1 MVAFFLEIIDAGGP
15 VVIVLAALSVLSLA
29 IIAYKLIQFMG
40 VLSGQ
45 KRINAALT
53 QVQARDNQTAL
64 NALKL
69 RSPAE
74 RVLAYAVTA
83 TQNRM
88 PQGLLAAEL
97 ERRGNAEVEQLNR
110 FIRILEVIALI
121 SPLLGLLGT
130 VLGMI
135 QSFQELEMAEG
146 AANASVLAGGIWQAL
161 LTTAVGLVVAI
172 PAAIASSLLSAA
184 VERVS
189 HKIESAVGR
198 FNLIINAPATP

>member
-1 MVAFFLEIIDAGGP
+1 MVAFFIEIIDAGGP

-29 IIAYKLIQFMG
+29 IIAYKLIQFIG

-53 QVQARDNQTAL
+53 QVQARDNQNAL

-74 RVLAYAVTA
+74 RVLAYAITA

-88 PQGLLAAEL
+88 PQSLLATEL

>member
-1 MVAFFLEIIDAGGP
+1 MLAFFTDIIEAGGP
-15 VVIVLAALSVLSLA
+15 VVIVLAVLSVLSLA
-29 IIAYKLIQFMG
+29 VIAYKLFQFIG

-45 KRINAALT
+45 KRVNAALT

-64 NALKL
+64 NSLKM

-74 RVLAYAVTA
+74 RVLAYAITA

-172 PAAIASSLLSAA
+172 PAAVASSLLSAT

-189 HKIESAVGR
+189 HKIESGIGR

>member
-1 MVAFFLEIIDAGGP
+1 MVAFFIEIIDAGGP

-29 IIAYKLIQFMG
+29 IIAYKLIQFIG

-53 QVQARDNQTAL
+53 QVQARDNETAL

-74 RVLAYAVTA
+74 RVLAYAITA

-97 ERRGNAEVEQLNR
+97 ERRGNAEVELLNR

>member
-1 MVAFFLEIIDAGGP
+1 MLDFFTEIISVGGP
-15 VVIVLAALSVLSLA
+15 VVIVLAVLSVLSVA
-29 IIAYKLIQFMG
+29 IIAYKLLQFWG

-74 RVLAYAVTA
+74 RVLAYAITA

-88 PQGLLAAEL
+88 PQGLLASEL
-97 ERRGNAEVEQLNR
+97 ERRGNAEVEILSR
-110 FIRILEVIALI
+110 FIRLLEVVALI

-135 QSFQELEMAEG
+135 QSFQELELAEG

-161 LTTAVGLVVAI
+161 LTTAVGLVVAL
-172 PAAIASSLLSAA
+172 PAAIAASLLSAT
-184 VERVS
+184 VERAAHNV
-189 HKIESAVGR
+189 ESTVGR
-198 FNLIINAPATP
+198 FNLIINAPAPS

>member
-1 MVAFFLEIIDAGGP
+1 MLAFFKGLISDGGP
-15 VVIVLAALSVLSLA
+15 VVVILLGLSVISLT
-29 IIAYKLIQFMG
+29 IIAYKLFQFTG

-74 RVLAYAVTA
+74 RVLAYAITA
-83 TQNRM
+83 TQNRL
-88 PQGLLAAEL
+88 PHSLLDAEL
-97 ERRGNAEVEQLNR
+97 QRRGNAELEQLNR
-110 FIRILEVIALI
+110 FIRLLEVIALI

-135 QSFQELEMAEG
+135 GAFQELELAQG

-172 PAAIASSLLSAA
+172 PAAIAASLLSAT
-184 VERVS
+184 VERAA
-189 HKIESAVGR
+189 HKIESAIGR
-198 FNLIINAPATP
+198 FNLIVNAPATP

>member
-1 MVAFFLEIIDAGGP
+1 MLSFFKEIISAGGP
-15 VVIVLAALSVLSLA
+15 VVIVLAVLSVISLT
-29 IIAYKLIQFMG
+29 IIAYKLTQFIG

-64 NALKL
+64 NALKM

-74 RVLAYAVTA
+74 RVLAYAITA

-88 PQGLLAAEL
+88 PQGLLDAEL
-97 ERRGNAEVEQLNR
+97 QRRGNAEVELLNR
-110 FIRILEVIALI
+110 FIRLLEVIALI

-135 QSFQELEMAEG
+135 ASFQELELAEG

-161 LTTAVGLVVAI
+161 LTTAVGLIVAI
-172 PAAIASSLLSAA
+172 PAAVASSLLSAT
-184 VERVS
+184 VERAS
-189 HKIESAVGR
+189 HKIESAIGR
-198 FNLIINAPATP
+198 FNLIVNAPATP

>member
-1 MVAFFLEIIDAGGP
+1 MLAFFTEIISAGGP
-15 VVIVLAALSVLSLA
+15 VVIVLVVLSVISFT
-29 IIAYKLIQFMG
+29 IITYKLFQFSG

-45 KRINAALT
+45 KRINAAMT
-53 QVQARDNQTAL
+53 QIQARDNQTAL

-74 RVLAYAVTA
+74 RVLAYAITA

-88 PQGLLAAEL
+88 PQGLLDAEL
-97 ERRGNAEVEQLNR
+97 QRRGNAEVEQLNR
-110 FIRILEVIALI
+110 FIRLLEVIALI

-135 QSFQELEMAEG
+135 TSFQELELAEG

-172 PAAIASSLLSAA
+172 PAAVAASLLSAT
-184 VERVS
+184 VERAS
-189 HKIESAVGR
+189 HKIESAIGR
-198 FNLIINAPATP
+198 FNLIVNAPASP

>member
-29 IIAYKLIQFMG
+29 IIGYKLIQFMG

>member
-1 MVAFFLEIIDAGGP
+1 MLDFFTEIISAGGP
-15 VVIVLAALSVLSLA
+15 VVIVLAVLSVLSVA
-29 IIAYKLIQFMG
+29 VIAYKLLQFWG

-74 RVLAYAVTA
+74 RVLAYAITA

-88 PQGLLAAEL
+88 PQGLLASEL
-97 ERRGNAEVEQLNR
+97 ERRGNAEVEILSR
-110 FIRILEVIALI
+110 FIRLLEVVALI

-161 LTTAVGLVVAI
+161 LTTAVGLVVAL
-172 PAAIASSLLSAA
+172 PAAIAASLLSAT
-184 VERVS
+184 VERAAHNV
-189 HKIESAVGR
+189 ESTIGR
-198 FNLIINAPATP
+198 FNLIINAPAPS

>member
-1 MVAFFLEIIDAGGP
+1 MGGP
-15 VVIVLAALSVLSLA
+15 VVIVLAVLSVLSVA
-29 IIAYKLIQFMG
+29 IIAYKLLQFWG

-74 RVLAYAVTA
+74 RVLAYAITA

-88 PQGLLAAEL
+88 PQGLLASEL
-97 ERRGNAEVEQLNR
+97 ERRGNAEVEILSR
-110 FIRILEVIALI
+110 FIRLLEVVALI

-135 QSFQELEMAEG
+135 QSFQELELAEG

-161 LTTAVGLVVAI
+161 LTTAVGLVVAL
-172 PAAIASSLLSAA
+172 PAAIAASLLSAT
-184 VERVS
+184 VERAAHNV
-189 HKIESAVGR
+189 ESTVGR
-198 FNLIINAPATP
+198 FNLIINAPAPS

>member
-1 MVAFFLEIIDAGGP
+1 MFDFLAGIIRDGGP
-15 VVIVLAALSVLSLA
+15 VVIVLAVLSVLSVT
-29 IIAYKLIQFMG
+29 IIAYKLIQFAG

-88 PQGLLAAEL
+88 PHGLLEAEL
-97 ERRGNAEVEQLNR
+97 QRRGNAEIELLNR
-110 FIRILEVIALI
+110 FIRLLEVIALI

-135 QSFQELEMAEG
+135 QSFQELALAEG

-172 PAAIASSLLSAA
+172 PAAIAASLLSAT
-184 VERVS
+184 VERVA

-198 FNLIINAPATP
+198 FNLIVNAPATG

>member
-1 MVAFFLEIIDAGGP
+1 MLAFFLEIIDAGGP
-15 VVIVLAALSVLSLA
+15 VVIILAVLSVISLA
-29 IIAYKLIQFMG
+29 IIAYKLIQFIG

-45 KRINAALT
+45 KRVNAALT

-64 NALKL
+64 NSLKL

-74 RVLAYAVTA
+74 RVLAYAITA

-88 PQGLLAAEL
+88 PQALLASEL

-110 FIRILEVIALI
+110 FIRLLEVIALV

-172 PAAIASSLLSAA
+172 PAAIAAILGFQANRHHTVYDVTLGEEDPETRQRS
-184 VERVS
+184 
-189 HKIESAVGR
+189 I
-198 FNLIINAPATP
+198 

>member
-1 MVAFFLEIIDAGGP
+1 MLAFFIEIIDAGGP

-74 RVLAYAVTA
+74 RVLAYAITA

>member
-1 MVAFFLEIIDAGGP
+1 MFDFFKELITAGGP
-15 VVIVLAALSVLSLA
+15 VVIVLGLLSVLSLT
-29 IIAYKLIQFMG
+29 IIAYKLVQFIG

-64 NALKL
+64 NALKR

-74 RVLAYAVTA
+74 RVLAYAITA

-88 PQGLLAAEL
+88 PQALLDAEL
-97 ERRGNAEVEQLNR
+97 QRRGNAEVELLNR
-110 FIRILEVIALI
+110 FIRLLEVIALI

-135 QSFQELEMAEG
+135 GSFQELELAEG
-146 AANASVLAGGIWQAL
+146 AADASVLAGGIWQAL

-172 PAAIASSLLSAA
+172 PAAVAASLLSAA

-189 HKIESAVGR
+189 HKIESAIGR
-198 FNLIINAPATP
+198 FNLIVNAPATR

>member
-1 MVAFFLEIIDAGGP
+1 MLDFFTEIITAGGP
-15 VVIVLAALSVLSLA
+15 VVIVLAVLSVLSLT
-29 IIAYKLIQFMG
+29 IIAYKLMQFWG

-45 KRINAALT
+45 KRIDAALT

-64 NALKL
+64 NALKM

-88 PQGLLAAEL
+88 PQNVLAAEL
-97 ERRGNAEVEQLNR
+97 ERRGNAEVEILNR
-110 FIRILEVIALI
+110 FIRLLEVVALI

-135 QSFQELEMAEG
+135 QSFQELELAEG

-161 LTTAVGLVVAI
+161 LTTAVGLIVAL
-172 PAAIASSLLSAA
+172 PAAIAASLLSAT
-184 VERVS
+184 VERAAHNV
-189 HKIESAVGR
+189 ESTVGR
-198 FNLIINAPATP
+198 FNLIINAPAPK

>member
-1 MVAFFLEIIDAGGP
+1 MLSFFTDIIDAGGP
-15 VVIVLAALSVLSLA
+15 VVIVLAVLSVLSLA

-64 NALKL
+64 SALKR

-74 RVLAYAVTA
+74 RVLAYAITA

-88 PQGLLAAEL
+88 PQPLLAAEL
-97 ERRGNAEVEQLNR
+97 ERRGNAEVELLNR

-172 PAAIASSLLSAA
+172 PAAVAASLLSAV
-184 VERVS
+184 VERAA

-198 FNLIINAPATP
+198 FNLIVNAPATG

>member
-1 MVAFFLEIIDAGGP
+1 MLDFFKEIISAGGP
-15 VVIVLAALSVLSLA
+15 VVIVLAVLSVLSLT
-29 IIAYKLIQFMG
+29 IIAYKLFQFNG

-64 NALKL
+64 NSLRR

-74 RVLAYAVTA
+74 RVLVYAVTA

-97 ERRGNAEVEQLNR
+97 ERRGNAEVELLNR
-110 FIRILEVIALI
+110 FIRLLEVIALI

-135 QSFQELEMAEG
+135 QSFQELELAEG

-172 PAAIASSLLSAA
+172 PAAVAASLLSAT
-184 VERVS
+184 VERAS
-189 HKIESAVGR
+189 HAVESAVGR
-198 FNLIINAPATP
+198 FNLIVNAPAPQ